1 MIQILVII
9 RFYACTISRAI
20 LWSRLETTT
29 NRSSVRPSVPSI
41 SAVVILP
48 HAPPDP
54 FGPAPAAND
63 SVPPVRAAIGFR
75 AGTQEETEAAFR
87 RPRRAAAPDRA
98 GPPPR
103 TARGQSFGSGRSRSR
118 HASRESGVTIQPRS
132 PNPQASSSP
141 SSSPSKS
148 CRTMNARASASPEM
162 ARALMPRPGPAPRTP
177 SDPSFRSRF
186 APERRRYGKAFF
198 NPPSR

>member
-1 MIQILVII
+1 MIQI

-63 SVPPVRAAIGFR
+63 SVPPVREAIGFR

-87 RPRRAAAPDRA
+87 RPRRAAPEDR
-98 GPPPR
+98 PR
-103 TARGQSFGSGRSRSR
+103 TILRVRQEPV
-118 HASRESGVTIQPRS
+118 ASREPRERRY
-132 PNPQASSSP
+132 NPTPLSKP
-141 SSSPSKS
+141 SSQFITQFIAQQVLPHDE
-148 CRTMNARASASPEM
+148 REGVGFAGDGARAYAT
-162 ARALMPRPGPAPRTP
+162 ARARAEDTLGPVIPVEIRA
-177 SDPSFRSRF
+177 
-186 APERRRYGKAFF
+186 
-198 NPPSR
+198 